1 MEQRSDHL
9 LVLVHGLWG
18 NASHFDYIIRAIDQF
33 YTYDDVAGRP
43 TAKDEYVEE
52 DDELTAQSDH
62 EKHVLSTVERVKEL
76 RESGKLAKN
85 SKYRKPYVLVTRSNE
100 GYFTYDGIDMC
111 GEKVADEIEQAL
123 ESYERLNIPINKIS
137 VVGYSLG
144 GLMARYAIG
153 ILYQKGIFKKITP
166 VNFTTFCTPH
176 VGVRAPGKDLPTTLF
191 NTLVPRT
198 ISATGRQLF
207 MLDKFSTSS
216 MPLMCFLADKSSI
229 FYHAL
234 SLFPNRALYANIAN
248 DRRTSWFTAAIS
260 HTDPFLDLHNIVLN
274 PLPGYGPTILDMSN
288 PVTRK
293 SISEMRQDITY
304 SAHDPLS
311 DVSGGG
317 LTVRVSS
324 RAKQLTILPGLC
336 KSLIIM
342 IINICFISPVWV
354 LAFLISGTIQTF
366 YSSRRLRE
374 FHTRKKG
381 RLGLDEFRLLR
392 LDEQVEDVVDTVLGD
407 FIPYSISHSLVDN
420 LVCES
425 DDEDGDSEEKRVRHY
440 HLEPLDL
447 TEDQNKMIRSLNSL
461 EWHKFPVQITKTK
474 AAHAAVIVRHMDW
487 KGMEEGEIVIC
498 HWLNEILQV

>member
-1 MEQRSDHL
+1 MEQHSDHL

-33 YTYDDVAGRP
+33 YTCDDLALNW
-43 TAKDEYVEE
+43 TAKDEYVED
-52 DDELTAQSDH
+52 DDEHAAQSDH
-62 EKHVLSTVERVKEL
+62 EKDVFAIAEKVKGL

-100 GYFTYDGIDMC
+100 GYLTYDGIDMC

-123 ESYERLNIPINKIS
+123 DTYERQNIPINKIS

-153 ILYQKGIFKKITP
+153 IMYQKGIFKKITP

-260 HTDPFLDLHNIVLN
+260 HTDPFLDLHNVVLN
-274 PLPGYGPTILDMSN
+274 PLPGYGPTILDVSH

-293 SISEMRQDITY
+293 SLSEMQQDLTY
-304 SAHDPLS
+304 SAYDPLS

-317 LTVRVSS
+317 RAVGVRA
-324 RAKQLTILPGLC
+324 RAQQLTILPGLC
-336 KSLIIM
+336 KSVIIM
-342 IINICFISPVWV
+342 IVNLFFISPVWV

-374 FHTRKKG
+374 FHTKKKG
-381 RLGLDEFRLLR
+381 RYGLDEFRLLR
-392 LDEQVEDVVDTVLGD
+392 LDEQLEDVVDTVLGD
-407 FIPYSISHSLVDN
+407 LIPYGISHSLVDN

-425 DDEDGDSEEKRVRHY
+425 DEDSDSEEKRLRHY
-440 HLEPLDL
+440 HLPPLDL

-461 EWHKFPVQITKTK
+461 EWRKFPVQITKTK
-474 AAHAAVIVRHMDW
+474 AAHAAIIVRHMDW
-487 KGMEEGEIVIC
+487 KGMEEGEVVIC